1 MSERYNESMP
11 EGSKDSD
18 TPQSKPENSQN
29 RSLWQRLISKFRV
42 SETFGSTPKPENI
55 EIASGETSESPKT
68 VDETLSEETRIEE
81 IQRQLKE
88 LESKPKWHDREIDL
102 GSINLRE
109 IPLNWQALTD
119 LGKAINRLKDDP
131 FAVRDFA
138 ALKPEPSHYIG
149 IPMVASVIANKNNPE
164 VPVILPT
171 EQEVKALKPWLSLVT
186 GLLGRIHPTLA
197 AKFDRYFER
206 KGAEIVV
213 ISALKIAEIG
223 DFIGT
228 IPNPRKQFLN
238 ELSDVYKNLQKEET
252 YKGFLGETVYMSIEQ
267 KVSNFLNTFDY
278 LRHYRYDPPDFPAR
292 WLNSKQFP
300 IVIGL
305 LPKLRI
311 PDTNA
316 GTTSIAG
323 AELMEGVEIF
333 LKRKGVRNI
342 GPAPLPSEFD
352 LFNLD
357 TWGRGLAVF
366 FKEET

>member
-29 RSLWQRLISKFRV
+29 RSLWQRLSSKFRG

-171 EQEVKALKPWLSLVT
+171 EQEVKALKPCVMSLVRT
-186 GLLGRIHPTLA
+186 
-197 AKFDRYFER
+197 
-206 KGAEIVV
+206 
-213 ISALKIAEIG
+213 
-223 DFIGT
+223 
-228 IPNPRKQFLN
+228 
-238 ELSDVYKNLQKEET
+238 
-252 YKGFLGETVYMSIEQ
+252 
-267 KVSNFLNTFDY
+267 
-278 LRHYRYDPPDFPAR
+278 
-292 WLNSKQFP
+292 NS
-300 IVIGL
+300 
-305 LPKLRI
+305 
-311 PDTNA
+311 
-316 GTTSIAG
+316 
-323 AELMEGVEIF
+323 
-333 LKRKGVRNI
+333 
-342 GPAPLPSEFD
+342 
-352 LFNLD
+352 
-357 TWGRGLAVF
+357 
-366 FKEET
+366 